1 MWRQQCLR
9 GTTALLYGTWV
20 VWRVYGSKYLQLKL
34 RCRSLDLGPKK
45 SCVSPLSSRS
55 VHSLYM
61 DVSFVHRVRAV
72 RAPAGDPGVSQCR
85 GGCGG
90 WRADYFLRPSGLFSA
105 VLCVGVDI

>member
-1 MWRQQCLR
+1 MGDVEAAVLARHYGLTLR
-9 GTTALLYGTWV
+9 HFWV

-72 RAPAGDPGVSQCR
+72 RALAGDPGVSQCR
-85 GGCGG
+85 GGCGVA
-90 WRADYFLRPSGLFSA
+90 RRLFFTPQW
-105 VLCVGVDI
+105 II